1 MSMRIS
7 PSEFVVP
14 LFGFRKEQNKWIFLG
29 TGFFFGKPP
38 NLSTADHVLGD
49 MYDKIGIHVIEK
61 NEFYRASFVARKPS
75 VDLAILKI
83 EKYEPTL
90 SCRLETDEEISFTQ
104 AIYSYEYGTSQ
115 PLGDA
120 TVISPATRMGNVTRT
135 RNLQEIYGEAGDA
148 MLELSFPALRGASG
162 APVVS
167 MVNEV
172 VLWGIIVANTSYH
185 LLSAQ
190 IEKVAEGDTT
200 IEEIKYLLPQ
210 AIAVNVK
217 HLSEFFNEMNHNLAA
232 AVDAQKAARP

>member
-14 LFGFRKEQNKWIFLG
+14 LFGFNKKENKWIFLG

-38 NLSTADHVLGD
+38 YLATANHVLGD
-49 MYDKIGIHVIEK
+49 MYEKIGIHVIEK
-61 NEFYRASFVARKPS
+61 KEFYRASFVVRKPK

-83 EKYEPTL
+83 TKYEPSI
-90 SCRLETDEEISFTQ
+90 SCRLGTDEEISFTQ
-104 AIYSYEYGTSQ
+104 AIYSYEYGTTLN
-115 PLGDA
+115 LGEA

-135 RNLQEIYGEAGDA
+135 RNLPEDYGEGGDT

-167 MVNEV
+167 IGNEV
-172 VLWGIIVANTSYH
+172 VVWGIIVANWSND
-185 LLSAQ
+185 LLPTQ
-190 IEKVAEGDTT
+190 VEKVVEGDTT

-217 HLSEFFNEMNHNLAA
+217 HLSKFFDEMNHNK
-232 AVDAQKAARP
+232 QMKATGL